1 MTTLTVKVA
10 YMHTTTAR
18 RIVKLPLSLL
28 LYCFEKR
35 VWGFRQEQRTFTEV
49 SVVHL
54 THDRSNNHH
63 AICVSQNSRRS
74 AGKARRMRGN
84 SFRSAGK
91 VERSRFLLFRSR
103 RTKTCYSVYY
113 PA

>member
-1 MTTLTVKVA
+1 MTKLTVEVA

-18 RIVKLPLSLL
+18 RIVKLPRSQFTFCIVLKNE
-28 LYCFEKR
+28 F
-35 VWGFRQEQRTFTEV
+35 GFSSRTTFTEV
-49 SVVHL
+49 SVMHL
-54 THDRSNNHH
+54 TRSNNHH

-91 VERSRFLLFRSR
+91 VEKSDFPSE
-103 RTKTCYSVYY
+103 CYSVYY
-113 PA
+113 PT